1 MAFVLGGFLGEDVA
15 LERLRALDAAAGA
28 YPATLGCAALGFQFG
43 HCMSSVF
50 AWRRAAPVERLQPSA
65 PLLLKPA
72 AALGRNLRFRFLL
85 GLLLG
90 FLFHRLLDFF
100 LALLRG

>member
-28 YPATLGCAALGFQFG
+28 YLETLGGAALGFQFG
-43 HCMSSVF
+43 HCMTPVF
-50 AWRRAAPVERLQPSA
+50 AWRRAAPVERLQSSA
-65 PLLLKPA
+65 PILFIPA
-72 AALGRNLRFRFLL
+72 AALGRYLRFRFSLQ
-85 GLLLG
+85 LLLG